1 MDGALRK
8 VQAVDGLGTAQPCVL
23 CANTGQMATEMTNIG
38 ASEDDRSVELSVRR
52 QRRQKIASVVTKMYA
67 DASDVYD
74 RSIGEETRGVGG
86 CLVGLGR
93 RVRRGLGCMPSRQ
106 RLVDEDLLVQPAAS
120 SAKTSTLTSAFFGQR
135 KSASTPALRL
145 QVAQQSISERTVS
158 LEQRAKDMRE
168 QAQAQVKTGAKQAA
182 LRSLRR
188 SKQLEAQA
196 QNLAKASMAVERQAD
211 MLEEAGLQQE
221 VAKALQA
228 GVKDIKKVQ
237 TAMKTVESI
246 SDDAATMADDVDE
259 INQLL
264 SQLADTGADA
274 ASIDD
279 DDLLAELND
288 MEQNPP
294 AEAVQTLQTE
304 PQVVSKSAIAEPIA
318 EPVATPVP
326 TTAPFPT
333 APKDEPMVTVSLS

>member
-1 MDGALRK
+1 
-8 VQAVDGLGTAQPCVL
+8 
-23 CANTGQMATEMTNIG
+23 MATDVTNNTTT
-38 ASEDDRSVELSVRR
+38 DDERGVELSARR
-52 QRRQKIASVVTKMYA
+52 QRRQIIASVATKLYA
-67 DASDVYD
+67 EASDVYD
-74 RSIGEETRGVGG
+74 RSIGEDKRGMEG

-106 RLVDEDLLVQPAAS
+106 RLVDEDLLVKKTLQTATKQVAS
-120 SAKTSTLTSAFFGQR
+120 GAKTSTFTSALFGQR
-135 KSASTPALRL
+135 KSALTPALRL
-145 QVAQQSISERTVS
+145 QVAQQSISERTVG
-158 LEQRAKDMRE
+158 LEERAQEMRE
-168 QAQAQVKTGAKQAA
+168 QAQTQVRAGAKQAA

-221 VAKALQA
+221 VAHALQA

-274 ASIDD
+274 ANIDD
-279 DDLLAELND
+279 DDLLAELDD
-288 MEQNPP
+288 MAQEETPQSTQTPEP
-294 AEAVQTLQTE
+294 EVLSKKAVSQ
-304 PQVVSKSAIAEPIA
+304 
-318 EPVATPVP
+318 PVP
-326 TTAPFPT
+326 ASVPTVAPFPS
-333 APKDEPMVTVSLS
+333 APIEEPMVTVSLR